1 MFARENT
8 TSHQLRAAPT
18 ILVIEDH
25 PGTLELLCLLFSTAG
40 YMTLQ
45 AASGG
50 AGLTLLEHEG
60 ADLIVLDLLL
70 PDMDGWEVTT
80 SIRKR
85 SPASPPILVLTGTER
100 VNGAATSLELGA
112 DAYLTKPFDSDEL
125 LVRTHALLRRSR
137 GAETNM
143 HTS

>member
-1 MFARENT
+1 MFSGENM

-45 AASGG
+45 APSGG
-50 AGLTLLEHEG
+50 AGLTLLDHEG

-70 PDMDGWEVTT
+70 PDMDGWDVTT
-80 SIRKR
+80 SIRER
-85 SPASPPILVLTGTER
+85 STASPPILVLTGTER
-100 VNGAATSLELGA
+100 VNGAATSLQLGA
-112 DAYLTKPFDSDEL
+112 DAYLMKPFDSDEL
-125 LVRTHALLRRSR
+125 LVHAWVLLRRSG

-143 HTS
+143 RPS

>member
-1 MFARENT
+1 MSAGENT

-25 PGTLELLCLLFSTAG
+25 PGTLKLLRLLFSTAG

-50 AGLTLLEHEG
+50 EGLTLLEQTEP
-60 ADLIVLDLLL
+60 DLIVLDLLL

-80 SIRKR
+80 SIRK
-85 SPASPPILVLTGTER
+85 SSTASPPILVLTGTGR
-100 VNGAATSLELGA
+100 VNGAATNFQLGA
-112 DAYLTKPFDSDEL
+112 DAYLTKPFDMDEL
-125 LVRTHALLRRSR
+125 LVHAWVLLRRSR
-137 GAETNM
+137 RAETKIHM
-143 HTS
+143 S

>member
-1 MFARENT
+1 MAAGENT

-18 ILVIEDH
+18 ILVIEDD
-25 PGTLELLCLLFSTAG
+25 PATLELLCLLFSTAG

-60 ADLIVLDLLL
+60 ANLVVLDLLL
-70 PDMDGWEVTT
+70 PDIDGWDVTT

-85 SPASPPILVLTGTER
+85 STASPLILVLTGTER
-100 VNGAATSLELGA
+100 VNGAATSLDLGA
-112 DAYLTKPFDSDEL
+112 DAYLTKPFDPDEL
-125 LVRTHALLRRSR
+125 LVRIHVLLRRSS

-143 HTS
+143 RLS